1 MTRLVMM
8 FLLIATAG
16 SHAFAITE
24 FNKQWKDHYLG
35 NNAPKGFKLAAQ
47 EAGCNV
53 CHVKGEDKKKVR
65 NEYGNA
71 IMKYL
76 KAKDFPK
83 PRITAEPEKVK
94 AEILKGFEAAGE
106 LKSVDGKTFAE
117 KIKAGELPATD
128 AGL

>member
-1 MTRLVMM
+1 MM
-8 FLLIATAG
+8 FLLIATFG
-16 SHAFAITE
+16 CHAFATTE

-35 NNAPKGFKLAAQ
+35 DDAPKELKDAAKD
-47 EAGCNV
+47 AGCNV
-53 CHVKGEDKKKVR
+53 CHVKGQDKKKVR

-106 LKSVDGKTFAE
+106 LKSTDGKRFAE

>member
-1 MTRLVMM
+1 MNRLAVM
-8 FLLIATAG
+8 FLVIATAG
-16 SHAFAITE
+16 SPALAITE
-24 FNKQWKDHYLG
+24 FNKQWKERYLG
-35 NNAPKGFKLAAQ
+35 ADAPKAFKDAAQ
-47 EAGCNV
+47 AAGCNV

-71 IMKYL
+71 VMKYL

-83 PRITAEPEKVK
+83 PRITGEPEKVK

-106 LKSVDGKTFAE
+106 LKSADGKTFAE

>member
-1 MTRLVMM
+1 MTRLVLM
-8 FLLIATAG
+8 FLLTATAG

-24 FNKQWKDHYLG
+24 FNKQWKARYLDDD
-35 NNAPKGFKLAAQ
+35 APKEFKLAAGN
-47 EAGCNV
+47 AGCNV

-83 PRITAEPEKVK
+83 PRITNEPEKVK
-94 AEILKGFEAAGE
+94 AEILMGFEAAGG
-106 LKSVDGKTFAE
+106 LQGADGKTFAD